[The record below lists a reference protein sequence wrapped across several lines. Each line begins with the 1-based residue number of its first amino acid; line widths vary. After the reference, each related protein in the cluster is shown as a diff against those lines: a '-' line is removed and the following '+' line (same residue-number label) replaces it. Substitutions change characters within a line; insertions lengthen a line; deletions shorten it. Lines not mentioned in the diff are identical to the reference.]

1 MINRR
6 VYRYTRYFV
15 LIGLVIA
22 VIVVTIMAF
31 KTVRFFRNI
40 GVVVTEKIIT
50 RPKPTFTVALLGYG
64 GGQHEGAYL
73 TDTIIVAH
81 LNYDTQKALLVSVP
95 RDLWVKLPT
104 KSGEP
109 FAAKINTVYQL
120 QLFPKTFP
128 DVDVAKYTKNS
139 DNGLMAKVL
148 QDITGLTIDSYV
160 AIDFEAFTKL
170 IDILGGIDINLEKGF
185 VDEEYPITGKENDL
199 CGHEETEL
207 PELEKIATESVV
219 LAFPCRYETISFQP
233 GINHLDAETALK
245 FSRSRHSLE
254 DGGDF
259 ARAKRQQMV
268 IEAVSEKLLSARFFP
283 KIPQL
288 MDELQSEIKTDA
300 SYSDITRL
308 LKQAPFAKQYRLTKL
323 ILTTDNLLK
332 TDFSSDGQY
341 ILIPKA
347 GKFQWPKIQQKI
359 RNLMIPKVTP
369 KP

>member
-6 VYRYTRYFV
+6 LYRYTRYFV
-15 LIGLVIA
+15 LISLIIV
-22 VIVVTIMAF
+22 VIVITIMAI

-40 GVVVTEKIIT
+40 GVVVTEKIINK
-50 RPKPTFTVALLGYG
+50 PKPTFTVALLGYG

-81 LNYDTQKALLVSVP
+81 LNYDTKKALLVSVP

-104 KSGEP
+104 KSGKP

-128 DVDVAKYTKNS
+128 DVNVIKYTKKS
-139 DNGLMAKVL
+139 SNGLMAKVL
-148 QDITGLTIDSYV
+148 EDITGLTIDSYV

-170 IDILGGIDINLEKGF
+170 IDVLGGIDINLEKGF

-199 CGHEETEL
+199 CGHNESEL

-268 IEAVSEKLLSARFFP
+268 IEAVSEKLLSPTFFP

-288 MDELQSEIKTDA
+288 MDQLDSDIKTDT
-300 SYSDITRL
+300 SYSDITKL

-323 ILTTDNLLK
+323 ILTTDNFLK
-332 TDFSSDGQY
+332 TDFSNDGQY
-341 ILIPKA
+341 ILTPKA
-347 GKFQWPKIQQKI
+347 GNFRWEKIHQKI
-359 RNLMIPKVTP
+359 KKLTAPEPTP
-369 KP
+369 KS

>member
-6 VYRYTRYFV
+6 VARYTRYFV
-15 LIGLVIA
+15 LIGVIIA
-22 VIVVTIMAF
+22 IIVVTTMAF

-40 GVVVTEKIIT
+40 GVVVTEKIIS

-64 GGQHEGAYL
+64 GGEHEGAYL

-81 LNYDTQKALLVSVP
+81 LNYDTKKALLISIP
-95 RDLWVKLPT
+95 RDLWVRLPT

-128 DVDVAKYTKNS
+128 DVNVAKYTKNS

-170 IDILGGIDINLEKGF
+170 INSLGGIEVVLDKGF
-185 VDEEYPITGKENDL
+185 VDEEYPVKGMENDL
-199 CGHEETEL
+199 CGHEESEL

-219 LAFPCRYETISFQP
+219 LAFPCRYETISFNA
-233 GINHLDAETALK
+233 GTNYLDAETALK

-268 IEAVSEKLLSARFFP
+268 IEAVSAKLLSARFFP

-288 MDELQSEIKTDA
+288 MDQLESEIKTDA
-300 SYSDITRL
+300 SYADITRL
-308 LKQAPFAKQYRLTKL
+308 LKQAPFAKQYKLNKL
-323 ILTTDNLLK
+323 ILSNDNLLQ
-332 TDFSSDGQY
+332 TDFSDDGQY
-341 ILIPKA
+341 ILVPKA
-347 GKFQWPKIQQKI
+347 GKFQWQKI
-359 RNLMIPKVTP
+359 HQQINKLILPKPTP
-369 KP
+369 KS